1 MNLWLDALVI
11 ALTLIG
17 TAVFSGAETAFYRA
31 SRVRVD
37 MDARG
42 GSRTARLVRY
52 LLARETV
59 LVIVLV
65 LGLNLCLEFMTHD
78 VETLLVAAG
87 VPRFG
92 IELWLTLLVTPIV
105 FFWGELLPKELARRR
120 PHAWLAVAAP
130 IVVVLRWLL
139 WPVERLLALVTALAS
154 RAFGLEERLFSSG
167 QGRDAVLDFLRE
179 GRRSGAIPQSAE
191 VMARNVLT
199 LRSIPIERC
208 MVPWK
213 DVDRLDARDGEE
225 DLYAAV
231 SRASHTRLVVV
242 GPAEG
247 REGLVVRGYVH
258 QLDVLGAG
266 PDEPVL
272 SHLRPVAHLPP
283 RLPVDR
289 ALARLRAGGH
299 RLAVVG
305 DPEAPLGILTLKDL
319 VEEISGDLA
328 GM

>member
-1 MNLWLDALVI
+1 MNWWLDVLVI
-11 ALTLIG
+11 VLSLIG
-17 TAVFSGAETAFYRA
+17 TALFSGSETAFYRS

-37 MDARG
+37 MEARA
-42 GSRTARLVRY
+42 GSRTARLVRR

-78 VETLLVAAG
+78 VESLLVAAG

-92 IELWLTLLVTPIV
+92 IEVWLTLILTPVV

-120 PHAWLAVAAP
+120 PHAFLAVAAP
-130 IVVVLRWLL
+130 VVVVTRWLVY
-139 WPVERLLALVTALAS
+139 PVERLMSLVTALAS

-179 GRRSGAIPQSAE
+179 GRRSGAIPHSAE
-191 VMARNVLT
+191 VMARNVLQ
-199 LRSIPIERC
+199 LRSIPVERC
-208 MVPWK
+208 MVAWK
-213 DVDRLDARDGEE
+213 DVGRLDERDPDA

-231 SRASHTRLVVV
+231 SHSPHTRLVVV
-242 GPAEG
+242 GADG
-247 REGLVVRGYVH
+247 DVRGYVH

-272 SHLRPVAHLPP
+272 THLRPVAKLPP
-283 RLPVDR
+283 RTPVDR
-289 ALARLRAGGH
+289 ALARLRAAGQ
-299 RLAVVG
+299 RIAIVG
-305 DPEAPLGILTLKDL
+305 EPDAPLGLVTLKDL
-319 VEEISGDLA
+319 VEEISGDLS